1 MTASRILAEQNIQ
14 ALIKWKWNA
23 ECIVVYKG
31 GTWTIQQW
39 LSPSITQPSTD
50 EIKAEIS
57 NYQTE
62 LDKTY
67 YQEQRRPEYPKLSEQ
82 FDLLYKDIAAGTL
95 TTSGG
100 LYTAL
105 KAIKD
110 KYPKS

>member
-14 ALIKWKWNA
+14 SLIKWKWKA
-23 ECIVVYKG
+23 DSIVVYKSG
-31 GTWTIQQW
+31 NWHIQQW

-50 EIKAEIS
+50 EIKAEIP
-57 NYQTE
+57 NYQAE

-67 YQEQRRPEYPKLSEQ
+67 YQEQRRPEYPSVKEQ
-82 FDLLYKDIAAGTL
+82 LDLLYKDIVAGTV

-100 LYTAL
+100 FAKAL

-110 KYPKS
+110 KYPKP

>member
-14 ALIKWKWNA
+14 SLIKWKWKA
-23 ECIVVYKG
+23 DSIVVYKSG
-31 GTWTIQQW
+31 NWHIQQW

-57 NYQTE
+57 NYQKE

-67 YQEQRRPEYPKLSEQ
+67 YQEQRRPEYPSVKEQ
-82 FDLLYKDIAAGTL
+82 LDLLYKDIVTGTV

-100 LYTAL
+100 FAKAL

-110 KYPKS
+110 KYPKP

>member
-14 ALIKWKWNA
+14 SLIKWKWKA
-23 ECIVVYKG
+23 DSIVVYKSG
-31 GTWTIQQW
+31 NWHIQQW

-57 NYQTE
+57 NYQKE

-67 YQEQRRPEYPKLSEQ
+67 YQEQRRPEYPSVKEQ
-82 FDLLYKDIAAGTL
+82 LDLLYKDIVAGTV

-100 LYTAL
+100 FAKAL

-110 KYPKS
+110 KYPKP

>member
-14 ALIKWKWNA
+14 SLIKWKWKA
-23 ECIVVYKG
+23 DSIVVYKSG
-31 GTWTIQQW
+31 NWHIQQW

-57 NYQTE
+57 NYQKE

-67 YQEQRRPEYPKLSEQ
+67 YQEQRRPEYPSVKEQ
-82 FDLLYKDIAAGTL
+82 LDLLYKDIVAGTV

-100 LYTAL
+100 FAKAI

-110 KYPKS
+110 KYPKP

>member
-14 ALIKWKWNA
+14 SLIKWKWKA
-23 ECIVVYKG
+23 DSIVVYESG
-31 GTWTIQQW
+31 NWHIQQW

-57 NYQTE
+57 NYQKE

-67 YQEQRRPEYPKLSEQ
+67 YQEQRRPEYPSVKEQ
-82 FDLLYKDIAAGTL
+82 LDLLYKDIVAGTV

-100 LYTAL
+100 FAKAI

-110 KYPKS
+110 KYPKP